1 MNSNVKSIVLDG
13 AECIRFTIKNDT
25 YMYLHVVGNYFR
37 NKTSEY
43 FGKMSVPQ
51 NNILRLMSEI
61 PEPHCAIWGGG
72 GI

>member
-25 YMYLHVVGNYFR
+25 YLHVVGNYLR

-43 FGKMSVPQ
+43 FREMSVPQ

-61 PEPHCAIWGGG
+61 PEPHCANGGG
-72 GI
+72 GCI

>member
-13 AECIRFTIKNDT
+13 TECIRFTIKNDT
-25 YMYLHVVGNYFR
+25 YFHVVGNYLR

-43 FGKMSVPQ
+43 FREMSVSQ

-61 PEPHCAIWGGG
+61 PEPHCAI
-72 GI
+72 